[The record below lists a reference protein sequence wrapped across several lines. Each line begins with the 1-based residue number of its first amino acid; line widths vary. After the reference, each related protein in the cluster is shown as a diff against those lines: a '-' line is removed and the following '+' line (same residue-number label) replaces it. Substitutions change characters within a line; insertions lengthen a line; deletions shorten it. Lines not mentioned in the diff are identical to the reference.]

1 MKGILKNEFI
11 KLFARR
17 EIVILLVASLFLP
30 LFICLA
36 LTAGEKE
43 DPAKYID
50 LPENYYQNRISTAE
64 RLLEQ
69 TDPDDSSEAA
79 VLLKEIKLC
88 ELLQTKDVFSTYT
101 WQFTIAEL
109 SLRAGFDEEASE
121 AIESDDYRYYY
132 DKLIA
137 LSPVESKK
145 DLFKKLK
152 SLDVYPD
159 YTDYRYLLALRISD
173 DADTPE
179 DKLLLHRIENDMP
192 ERPLRGSYAAFVERF
207 FDIITLTVVI
217 LGSFVSSYAFAAD
230 RKYEVAHPSVIL
242 PGRGRIITGKILIL
256 VLVLIL
262 AALLSFAFA
271 LAAGR
276 VLPVA
281 GALKEARLTETGE
294 IVVRPFF
301 DTIARNYFK
310 SQAAGAVSAGVSGF
324 LSFVSKSELA
334 GIAVGGV
341 IALLLLVF
349 NVAVTV

>member
-1 MKGILKNEFI
+1 MK
-11 KLFARR
+11 
-17 EIVILLVASLFLP
+17 ILLRDF
-30 LFICLA
+30 
-36 LTAGEKE
+36 
-43 DPAKYID
+43 D
-50 LPENYYQNRISTAE
+50 LH
-64 RLLEQ
+64 
-69 TDPDDSSEAA
+69 
-79 VLLKEIKLC
+79 
-88 ELLQTKDVFSTYT
+88 
-101 WQFTIAEL
+101 
-109 SLRAGFDEEASE
+109 
-121 AIESDDYRYYY
+121 
-132 DKLIA
+132 LIQ
-137 LSPVESKK
+137 LGSKSKK

-152 SLDVYPD
+152 ALDVYPD

-192 ERPLRGSYAAFVERF
+192 ERPVRGSYGAFVERF

-242 PGRGRIITGKILIL
+242 PGRGKIITGKILIL
-256 VLVLIL
+256 VLVLIP
-262 AALLSFAFA
+262 ATLLSFAFA

-294 IVVRPFF
+294 TAVRPFF
-301 DTIARNYFK
+301 DTVARNHFK